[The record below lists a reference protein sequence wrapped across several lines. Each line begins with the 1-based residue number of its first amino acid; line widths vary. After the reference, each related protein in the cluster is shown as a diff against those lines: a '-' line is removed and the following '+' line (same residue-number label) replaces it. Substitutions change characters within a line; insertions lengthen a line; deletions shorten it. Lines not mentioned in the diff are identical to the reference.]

1 MNVGSINALKCLA
14 CNLQSYPIHDRVVA
28 NPQYTLNGSQPHALG
43 IQAQGLLTQGVIN
56 TSMVVQAKSAL
67 AVATQIALVSVAT
80 DAVLDCLRALAM
92 DAVDSHGRIVSILP

>member
-14 CNLQSYPIHDRVVA
+14 CNLQPHPIHDRVVA
-28 NPQYTLNGSQPHALG
+28 NPQYTLNGSQPHTLG
-43 IQAQGLLTQGVIN
+43 IQAQGLLTQVIIN

-92 DAVDSHGRIVSILP
+92 DAVDGHESIISILP